1 MRATVTPQEALRL
14 LRIEHAAVAD
24 LIAALSDEEM
34 TRGDTIRHGLY
45 ADQRCSFKDLL
56 AHLVCYEAFTVSAI
70 DDWQNGK
77 RHWIIDAVND
87 PRQSRDIHYGGIS
100 ERAHTT
106 LAEQLDECS
115 AVSAALESA
124 IGSLPTNDWR
134 SEPTFALRGDYD
146 LGGMIESVMVTP
158 PRPMYRHLPVHVPD
172 VRAYIRSLRAG
183 AAS

>member
-1 MRATVTPQEALRL
+1 MRATVTPRKALRL
-14 LRIEHAAVAD
+14 LRIEHAEVAD
-24 LIAALSDEEM
+24 LIATLTDEEM

-45 ADQRCSFKDLL
+45 ADQQCSFKDLL
-56 AHLVCYEAFTVSAI
+56 AHLVCYEAFTVAAI

-77 RHWIIDAVND
+77 RHWIIDAVKD

-106 LAEQLDECS
+106 LAEQLHECS

-124 IGSLPTNDWR
+124 IESLSDDDWR
-134 SEPTFALRGDYD
+134 REPTFALRADYD

-172 VRAYIRSLRAG
+172 ARAYIRSLRENTG
-183 AAS
+183 R